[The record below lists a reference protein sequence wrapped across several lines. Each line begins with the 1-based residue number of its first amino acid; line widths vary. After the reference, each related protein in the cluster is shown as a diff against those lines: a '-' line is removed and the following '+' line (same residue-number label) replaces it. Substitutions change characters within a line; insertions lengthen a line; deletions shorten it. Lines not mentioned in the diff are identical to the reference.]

1 MCEKLAPQKVQATS
15 GLISPDE
22 QYLLDDPSFAGNKV
36 EKQCVYSRNKLICQ
50 HIYSTK
56 GLAYLIN
63 RCSKSKINK

>member
-36 EKQCVYSRNKLICQ
+36 EKQ
-50 HIYSTK
+50 STVE
-56 GLAYLIN
+56 IN
-63 RCSKSKINK
+63 